1 MALSLATI
9 PGRRVGALLGAL
21 IVAGGGAAAQEE
33 PRAFECVIEPAVEVE
48 IASPAGGLIE
58 EISVERGDVV
68 RAGQPIARLESGLEE
83 TAVTLQRERAGSDA
97 EIEAAQARLKL
108 ARSQAE
114 RLATL
119 VERNIAPLG
128 DLEEAEASVEV
139 AAREVAM
146 AEMRQRIAA
155 LELERAEELLRQRT
169 IRSPLDGEV
178 LERRLFTGEF
188 ASSDVVIAR
197 IAQLDPLHVEAYLP
211 IEMYPEL
218 ERGMSAVV
226 RPDAPISGRHE
237 GRVTVIDRVFDP
249 ASGTFGVRVELPNPD
264 LAIPAGLRCLV
275 SFAPAG

>member
-1 MALSLATI
+1 MPLSLPAI
-9 PGRRVGALLGAL
+9 PGRRFGALLGAL
-21 IVAGGGAAAQEE
+21 IVAGGGTAAQEA

-178 LERRLFTGEF
+178 LERLLFTGEF

-211 IEMYPEL
+211 IAMYPEL

-226 RPDAPISGRHE
+226 RPDAPISGRYE
-237 GRVTVIDRVFDP
+237 GTVTVIDRVFDP

>member
-1 MALSLATI
+1 MTVPPPSILVVVFAGPLVALSVLAV
-9 PGRRVGALLGAL
+9 PV
-21 IVAGGGAAAQEE
+21 AAQQEE
-33 PRAFECVIEPAVEVE
+33 RGFECVIEPAVEVS
-48 IASPAGGLIE
+48 IASPAGGLLA

-68 RAGQPIARLESGLEE
+68 HAGQPIARLDSGLEE
-83 TAVTLQRERAGSDA
+83 TTVALQRERAESDA
-97 EIEAAQARLKL
+97 EIEAARARLRL

-119 VERNIAPLG
+119 VERSIAPLG

-139 AAREVAM
+139 ASREVSM

-178 LERRLFTGEF
+178 LERRLFTGEY

-211 IEMYPEL
+211 IEMYREL
-218 ERGMSAVV
+218 ERGMRAVV
-226 RPDAPISGRHE
+226 RPGSPISGRHE
-237 GRVTVIDRVFDP
+237 GTVTAIDRVFDP

-275 SFAPAG
+275 SFAPEG